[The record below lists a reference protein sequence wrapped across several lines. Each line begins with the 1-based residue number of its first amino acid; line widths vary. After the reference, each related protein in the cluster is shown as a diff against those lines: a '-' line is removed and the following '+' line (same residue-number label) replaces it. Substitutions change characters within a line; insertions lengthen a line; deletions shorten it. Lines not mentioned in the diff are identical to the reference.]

1 MATIPYGH
9 SSYNGYYPVLWNDWA
24 DPLYMYSEPAFGST
38 KLLQIARYKLVHYIS
53 GYRDN
58 GGYRWFFCR
67 VHRSGYHTNSTWEVG
82 WVPAVRLSDGL
93 QVLKA
98 LGHYYTYYK
107 GVYGEGPAR
116 VYHVRT
122 ITPGVCS
129 NGEESAS
136 PYDYFE
142 GSGIGD
148 YAQGEVFNSEYNTK
162 IVPYPGQENTP
173 KPWLVCGRSYWWAAG
188 GSRVNSPYL
197 PCDVVF
203 WETGMSGG
211 DASPPYFRRFN

>member
-67 VHRSGYHTNSTWEVG
+67 VHRSGYQTNSTWEVG
-82 WVPAVRLSDGL
+82 WVPAVRLSDGK

-98 LGHYYTYYK
+98 LGHYYIDS
-107 GVYGEGPAR
+107 EGNEVR
-116 VYHVRT
+116 EYHVRN
-122 ITPGVCS
+122 IAPGVCY
-129 NGEESAS
+129 NGREAPPPGSYFPYASSPDYRKGVVYARSVSAK
-136 PYDYFE
+136 
-142 GSGIGD
+142 
-148 YAQGEVFNSEYNTK
+148 T
-162 IVPYPGQENTP
+162 VPYPGQENDV
-173 KPWLVCGRSYWWAAG
+173 KPWVVCGRTYWWAAG
-188 GSRVNSPYL
+188 GCRHPSLDQNWD
-197 PCDVVF
+197 PCMVVF

-211 DASPPYFRRFN
+211 DASPSYFKRFN